1 MRKRL
6 GILILIFS
14 LLLFF
19 PTQKT
24 YGQEADFNPP
34 PEAMIIGGLLL
45 ILPIW
50 AISSFFSEDKKCDSR
65 WHPGDYYYEKNYKII
80 KPIKMKALK
89 CHNNCEKKSM
99 EMNVAM
105 GSLRSNKG
113 VSHNQCYTPCAI
125 DAYKPFPTSVA
136 TCKYE
141 GTKGHYSDGSFY
153 DSPYNLDSAS
163 TLLSEKLKNTHKL
176 KDKYEK
182 TEWQKARD
190 ECMELTSKKGRKWY
204 ERRMQRKERL
214 GLYNDCLK
222 ERGY

>member
-6 GILILIFS
+6 GILLLIFS
-14 LLLFF
+14 LFLFF

-24 YGQEADFNPP
+24 YGQNLGNFGLSSTEADL
-34 PEAMIIGGLLL
+34 IGFLVM
-45 ILPIW
+45 LPIW
-50 AISSFFSEDKKCDSR
+50 VIAYYFSEDKKCDSL

-80 KPIKMKALK
+80 KKINIKSGE
-89 CHNNCEKKSM
+89 CWNNCTKKSM
-99 EMNVAM
+99 NVSM

-113 VSHNQCYTPCAI
+113 VSHRQCYNPCAI

-141 GTKGHYSDGSFY
+141 GIKGHYSDGSY
-153 DSPYNLDSAS
+153 YYSSGNSWQ
-163 TLLSEKLKNTHKL
+163 LLLKNKHEL

>member
-1 MRKRL
+1 MRKRQR
-6 GILILIFS
+6 ILLLIFS
-14 LLLFF
+14 LFLFF

-24 YGQEADFNPP
+24 YGQNLGNFGLESAG
-34 PEAMIIGGLLL
+34 AIGFELLI

-50 AISSFFSEDKKCDSR
+50 AISSYFSEDKKCNSL

-80 KPIKMKALK
+80 KKINIKSGE
-89 CHNNCEKKSM
+89 CWNNCTKKSM
-99 EMNVAM
+99 NVSM

-113 VSHNQCYTPCAI
+113 VSHRQCYNPCAI

-141 GTKGHYSDGSFY
+141 GIKGHYSDGSY
-153 DSPYNLDSAS
+153 YHSSGNSSYLYIV
-163 TLLSEKLKNTHKL
+163 LKNRHKL

-190 ECMELTSKKGRKWY
+190 ECMELTSKKKKLFELPMSY
-204 ERRMQRKERL
+204 HERL
-214 GLYNDCLK
+214 FGLYNDCLK
-222 ERGY
+222 ERGF

>member
-6 GILILIFS
+6 GILILIFC
-14 LLLFF
+14 LFLFF

-24 YGQEADFNPP
+24 YGQWGGGSYGGSWGTRELEGAL
-34 PEAMIIGGLLL
+34 IGFL
-45 ILPIW
+45 IFLPIW
-50 AISSFFSEDKKCDSR
+50 AIASYFSEDKKCNTL

-113 VSHNQCYTPCAI
+113 VSHNQCYKPCAI

-141 GTKGHYSDGSFY
+141 GVKGHYSDGSFY
-153 DSPYNLDSAS
+153 YSSGNLIQ
-163 TLLSEKLKNTHKL
+163 LLLKNRHEL

-190 ECMELTSKKGRKWY
+190 ECMELTSKKKKGFELPMSY
-204 ERRMQRKERL
+204 HERL
-214 GLYNDCLK
+214 FGLYNDCLK
-222 ERGY
+222 ERGF